1 MKGKK
6 FLMAVIGIAAIIGIL
21 FTNTI
26 TLVNSDNAA
35 TQLSKAYITVGD
47 MSGGLN
53 KKSYY
58 EKSLE
63 EFFEIKDDKL
73 SHEKKERKFIH

>member
-35 TQLSKAYITVGD
+35 KANYSSFYD
-47 MSGGLN
+47 
-53 KKSYY
+53 
-58 EKSLE
+58 
-63 EFFEIKDDKL
+63 FFVTSICIFGKNIL
-73 SHEKKERKFIH
+73 PLHRILVYFTLHS